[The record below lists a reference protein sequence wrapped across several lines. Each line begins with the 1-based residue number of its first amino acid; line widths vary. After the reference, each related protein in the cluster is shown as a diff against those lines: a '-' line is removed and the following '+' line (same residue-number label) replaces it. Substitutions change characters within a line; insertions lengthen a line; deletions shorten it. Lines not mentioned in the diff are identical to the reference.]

1 MELIQELSEDKKL
14 TAFMEKRY
22 KEYERDVSC
31 SETVQIPYKDEI
43 EVSAF
48 IFENQ
53 PSMIV
58 LYIIIL
64 YSK

>member
-31 SETVQIPYKDEI
+31 SESVQHYKDDI
-43 EVSAF
+43 EVCSF
-48 IFENQ
+48 
-53 PSMIV
+53 
-58 LYIIIL
+58 
-64 YSK
+64 